1 MIYRR
6 ERPRC
11 RKVLLELMKEYDCDL
26 QELLHHRSVFLSHG
40 LRVQA
45 KKMIA
50 EGGFH
55 SAKEL
60 KDFEEWIM
68 RYRSVELIK

>member
-6 ERPRC
+6 ERPKC
-11 RKVLLELMKEYDCDL
+11 RKVLLELMKEYDCTL
-26 QELLHHRSVFLSHG
+26 EKLLHHSRIFLSDG

-45 KKMIA
+45 KKMLD
-50 EGGFH
+50 EGCFH

-60 KDFEEWIM
+60 QYLKEYVLWCHSMEVD
-68 RYRSVELIK
+68 